1 MTEKK
6 DHAFFAEK
14 HRHEVLWQIWLPVGF
29 GALAMFSLGFLAAFS
44 LQTGSDASVR
54 WGHVAAI
61 WLILPLFVA
70 GLIALIFLI
79 SLCVAFFKLTDLLP
93 GYAIMVQNFIN
104 RLALRIQSL
113 ADRSIQPVIGLH
125 AQKASIKRLS
135 VAIRYLLLGGFRD

>member
-1 MTEKK
+1 
-6 DHAFFAEK
+6 
-14 HRHEVLWQIWLPVGF
+14 
-29 GALAMFSLGFLAAFS
+29 MFSLGFLAAFS